1 MIRADHDTYLTV
13 LAARGDDNAKL
24 VAYPDFAR
32 YVPADV
38 EDSMAIT
45 FIQADIP
52 DITYSKE
59 LFLLTLDSWISD
71 FAFLSSRLKD
81 NGNLD
86 KAVLILPGR
95 HKHLEIIIKA
105 KNNVWLYSLP
115 EPGLG
120 KK

>member
-1 MIRADHDTYLTV
+1 MIRADHATYLVV

-32 YVPADV
+32 YVPADA
-38 EDSMAIT
+38 EDSIAIA

-52 DITYSKE
+52 NITYSKE
-59 LFLLTLDSWISD
+59 LFLLTLDSRISD
-71 FAFLSSRLKD
+71 FAFLSSWLKD

-86 KAVLILPGR
+86 EAVLILPGG

-105 KNNVWLYSLP
+105 KNNVRLHSLP
-115 EPGLG
+115 KPGLG